1 MSFTT
6 ILHQAKSEYAYAYDE
21 NTLHLRLKTTKGK
34 VQRVEVLALD
44 PFNWI
49 PRNDGSMIYD
59 LDKKSIIKGV
69 MEKEQVTTKMIGC
82 VAEIGNQDSRRC
94 KYCFLVEEG
103 GKEFIVGCHDKIP
116 YSGKEEELYNLFNY
130 YNYPYINEEDL
141 YQAPSHRWKIQCG
154 IRFFQNVSVNGTPD
168 DGREV
173 LSVGQ

>member
-59 LDKKSIIKGV
+59 LDKKSIIRSA
-69 MEKEQVTTKMIGC
+69 MEKEQVTEEYDC
-82 VAEIGNQDSRRC
+82 WFAEIGNQDSKRC
-94 KYCFLVEEG
+94 KYCFLVEED
-103 GKEFIVGCHDKIP
+103 GKEFIVGCHDKMP
-116 YSGKEEELYNLFNY
+116 YADNKEELYNLFNY

-141 YQAPSHRWKIQCG
+141 YKA
-154 IRFFQNVSVNGTPD
+154 
-168 DGREV
+168 
-173 LSVGQ
+173 LSLIHI